1 MEFVIN
7 SKTHSAT
14 KVLHFMV
21 NYGRELKMR
30 VNIKK
35 KEKMEKATEFAKRIK
50 RIYKKARVALKK
62 V

>member
-14 KVLHFMV
+14 KVLSFMV
-21 NYGRELKMR
+21 NYGRELKMG

-35 KEKMEKATEFAKRIK
+35 KEKMEKATDFAKRIK
-50 RIYKKARVALKK
+50 RI
-62 V
+62 

>member
-14 KVLHFMV
+14 KVLPFMV

>member
-14 KVLHFMV
+14 KVLPFMV
-21 NYGRELKMR
+21 NYGRELKMG